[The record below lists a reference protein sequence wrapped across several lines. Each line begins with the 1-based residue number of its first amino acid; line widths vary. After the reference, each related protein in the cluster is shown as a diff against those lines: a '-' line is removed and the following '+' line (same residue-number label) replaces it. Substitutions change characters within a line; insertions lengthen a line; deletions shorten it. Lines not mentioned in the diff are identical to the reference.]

1 MICYV
6 YLTFTQYPYSCSSY
20 EKWVVQCICNQR
32 GREKVGKEEE
42 AAVGSGSSE
51 LLEKPCTFSV
61 SVFVYS
67 IAQLQVHSPSL
78 HNSYLVAIFT
88 RKERVLK
95 GI

>member
-20 EKWVVQCICNQR
+20 EKMGCAMHLQPER
-32 GREKVGKEEE
+32 AGEGGKEGR
-42 AAVGSGSSE
+42 GSCRLNSWKSHV
-51 LLEKPCTFSV
+51 LLQCQYL
-61 SVFVYS
+61 YS